1 MFCYC
6 KYTSILLLILVSCS
20 ELFFP
25 ETGVPFDSSSRRSTP
40 EDVKN
45 QLIEGYE
52 MRRIELIEELLA
64 DSFQF
69 YVAPSASSYLDYN
82 SEPPDTSMEYI
93 DKNKI
98 SYSYWNR
105 KDELY
110 RTKRM
115 FEHTVSSQ
123 FSPRPYISSV
133 RYIIQTGGDTTAAEF
148 ILSNGILALETDKY
162 GMRYADIDKQVFL
175 LSKDGDGLWV
185 IRKWYDLSNSE
196 SM

>member
-1 MFCYC
+1 MFYYC
-6 KYTSILLLILVSCS
+6 KLLSMLLLLLISCS

-25 ETGVPFDSSSRRSTP
+25 ETGVPIESSSRRSTP
-40 EDVKN
+40 ESVKN

-93 DKNKI
+93 DKNKT

-110 RTKRM
+110 RTKRI

-133 RYIIQTGGDTTAAEF
+133 RYAIHAGDTTAAEF

-175 LSKDGDGLWV
+175 LSRDEDGLWV